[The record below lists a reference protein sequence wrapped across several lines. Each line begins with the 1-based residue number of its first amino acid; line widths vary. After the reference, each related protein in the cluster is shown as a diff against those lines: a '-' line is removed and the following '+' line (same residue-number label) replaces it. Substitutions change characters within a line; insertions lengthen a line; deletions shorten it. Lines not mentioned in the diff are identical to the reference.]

1 MVYSQEIIDKIFN
14 YKTLSKKQK
23 IDKLLEMDVTQYAN
37 CGIDTTKADKLI
49 VKKNS
54 RYIYKTIKKIDETTG
69 KLLLEHQ
76 D

>member
-49 VKKNS
+49 VKN
-54 RYIYKTIKKIDETTG
+54 G
-69 KLLLEHQ
+69 
-76 D
+76 